1 MAKSLRSKWKRKMKA
16 VKRVRYGE
24 RENQKLVKMI
34 EAAEELKK
42 VDGQDSVMIE
52 DKIELNSTTTT
63 EKNGDEMDTSVKPKY
78 STKSLKDEHGNYP
91 VWMSMR
97 RIQKQQKKNKTAANK
112 KRGKVTKKNKK

>member
-42 VDGQDSVMIE
+42 VDGQDSVMVE
-52 DKIELNSTTTT
+52 DKIELNSTATT
-63 EKNGDEMDTSVKPKY
+63 EKNGDEMDISVKAKY
-78 STKSLKDEHGNYP
+78 SKKSLKASKY
-91 VWMSMR
+91 
-97 RIQKQQKKNKTAANK
+97 
-112 KRGKVTKKNKK
+112 VTQAISRK